1 MTTTQE
7 TNTPS
12 QGSSQQAAPG
22 SWSSTA
28 TALARIMASPNFSP
42 GDLAQLRR
50 MDPEKRDAPAFWRL
64 MAQYNLFRNE
74 ETERKWALIISGIAL
89 MTPRNSS
96 DTNIQTA
103 HDGQRPVGRALFQGD
118 DLQATTAFYK
128 EQRLN
133 RLLTARGPMLE
144 TLLRRMFRMMARAGI
159 TFDWR
164 EMTTLILNN
173 GYSEPA
179 AEQVRR
185 RIARTYYQA
194 ERHQG
199 QQDKTLTKP
208 REK

>member
-7 TNTPS
+7 TDTPS
-12 QGSSQQAAPG
+12 QGSSQQATQG
-22 SWSSTA
+22 SWGSTA
-28 TALARIMASPNFSP
+28 TALARIIASPNFSP

-64 MAQYNLFRNE
+64 MAQQNLFRNE
-74 ETERKWALIISGIAL
+74 DTERKWALIISGIAL

-103 HDGQRPVGRALFQGD
+103 HDGQRPVGRSLFQGD
-118 DLQATTAFYK
+118 NPQATTAFYQ

-133 RLLTARGPMLE
+133 RLLTARGSMLE
-144 TLLRRMFRMMARAGI
+144 ILLRRMFRMMANAGL

-164 EMTTLILNN
+164 EMAALILNN

-179 AEQVRR
+179 AEQGRR
-185 RIARTYYQA
+185 RIARAYYQA

-199 QQDKTLTKP
+199 QSANT
-208 REK
+208 